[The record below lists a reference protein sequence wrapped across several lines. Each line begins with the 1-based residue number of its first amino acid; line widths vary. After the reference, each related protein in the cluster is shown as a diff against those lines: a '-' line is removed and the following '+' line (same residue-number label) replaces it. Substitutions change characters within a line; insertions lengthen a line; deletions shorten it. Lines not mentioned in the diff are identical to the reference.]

1 MTTRALA
8 VSEIIEAV
16 ELALHNLAEKDT
28 NTCWRGHAAYN
39 LLDKAY
45 CSPRSQSMAV
55 LSGLLHEDCRTYP
68 SDECVPPVEEHR
80 ESRCVLVPQR
90 HLRRVDRNRKCLRV
104 GQPPHLGGIITRSRP
119 AGLTTNTQTVK

>member
-28 NTCWRGHAAYN
+28 NTCWRGHTAHN

-45 CSPRSQSMAV
+45 CSPRSQSMAA
-55 LSGLLHEDCRTYP
+55 LIGLLYEDCRTYP
-68 SDECVPPVEEHR
+68 SDECEPPVDER
-80 ESRCVLVPQR
+80 LESRCAREPR
-90 HLRRVDRNRKCLRV
+90 SRMRSVDRKRKCLRV
-104 GQPPHLGGIITRSRP
+104 GQTIHGGT
-119 AGLTTNTQTVK
+119 LTLKSKQRRIPVDWT

>member
-28 NTCWRGHAAYN
+28 NTCWRGHAYK

-55 LSGLLHEDCRTYP
+55 LAGLLHEDCRTYP
-68 SDECVPPVEEHR
+68 SDECEPPVDER
-80 ESRCVLVPQR
+80 LESRCAREPR
-90 HLRRVDRNRKCLRV
+90 SRIRSVDRNRKCLRV
-104 GQPPHLGGIITRSRP
+104 GQTIHGGTITLK
-119 AGLTTNTQTVK
+119 AKQA